1 MFFVVLYYGVVANKG
16 IVIFGFDIVEVA
28 IGFVVVVMRFA
39 VIDIFIKE
47 FKVFMNCDKVME
59 IFCM

>member
-16 IVIFGFDIVEVA
+16 IVIFRFDIVEVA

-47 FKVFMNCDKVME
+47 FKVFMNRYKVME
-59 IFCM
+59 IFCV

>member
-47 FKVFMNCDKVME
+47 FKVFMNSYKIME
-59 IFCM
+59 IFCV